1 MVLYDLTN
9 FSSTATS
16 AMTKGVTTG
25 LNYIKSKKRAYDA
38 KKKQLHR
45 RSQLIKQWK
54 APRHSFLST
63 VRRRLKQ
70 NARVRQVRPVHPSIA
85 KAKEEIRQKLLL
97 LQQQAS
103 STSVEP
109 HEDRMTLSSIGYGN
123 NDNVEFHGSVEE
135 REGEQGVL
143 VLDENNINLEDY
155 IQVVKT
161 KGNNGSNAL
170 HIATNMLNEG
180 EKPFT
185 HFNWHIKGRNRR
197 PIRCISVYSK
207 ELWQLHIVR
216 YLNKENGNLS
226 ALYERWAKL
235 PRGKAKNTAMVPI
248 LEDLKKQI
256 INHPTMSSSI
266 KAVIIQSQ
274 SNVIDDDN
282 CSIDPELAEYV
293 TVVRSNKSCIAL
305 HVAANVGMSTSSAD
319 SHRPFYLN
327 QKKGG
332 AVTIKCP
339 SLELW
344 KILQPRLSMSKSKL
358 REGIDIDTDS
368 GLSIEQKSL
377 VLQRVRHVDIHD
389 YEYSNL
395 AMHRQ
400 YRGSG

>member
-1 MVLYDLTN
+1 MVLYDITN

-38 KKKQLHR
+38 KNKQLHR
-45 RSQLIKQWK
+45 RSQLIKRWK
-54 APRHSFLST
+54 APRRSFLST
-63 VRRRLKQ
+63 IRRSLKQ
-70 NARVRQVRPVHPSIA
+70 NVRVQLVRPVHPSIA

-226 ALYERWAKL
+226 ALYERWAEL
-235 PRGKAKNTAMVPI
+235 PKGSNAKYAAIVPI
-248 LEDLKKQI
+248 LEDLKCQM
-256 INHPTMSSSI
+256 INHPIISASI
-266 KAVIIQSQ
+266 KDFIIQSR
-274 SNVIDDDN
+274 SNVIDD
-282 CSIDPELAEYV
+282 CSIDQDLAEYLI
-293 TVVRSNKSCIAL
+293 VVRSNKSSI
-305 HVAANVGMSTSSAD
+305 H
-319 SHRPFYLN
+319 
-327 QKKGG
+327 
-332 AVTIKCP
+332 
-339 SLELW
+339 
-344 KILQPRLSMSKSKL
+344 SM
-358 REGIDIDTDS
+358 
-368 GLSIEQKSL
+368 
-377 VLQRVRHVDIHD
+377 LQR
-389 YEYSNL
+389 
-395 AMHRQ
+395 M
-400 YRGSG
+400 